1 MRIIAHLDLDAFF
14 CAVEELENPA
24 LRGKPFA
31 VGGNPDQ
38 RGVVASCS
46 YPARARGVRSAMPM
60 GRALR
65 LCPNLQIVHQN
76 FGAYKAASR
85 KVMAKIHTIT
95 PQVEQISIDEAF
107 FDLSEKDD
115 PEGIARK
122 LQREIYQE
130 LQLPCSIGIASNKL
144 VAKIANDAGKSAVTS
159 KGVPP
164 RAFTLVPPGN
174 EAGFLAPL
182 PVKELWGVGPKTAE
196 HLEKLGIITIGD
208 LAKQNEI
215 EMLRRFGKNGYEIVR
230 RARGIDTRS
239 IVTEREAKSISQERT
254 FTRDKNDR
262 NELLQV
268 IRKQARQVATRL
280 QDKNLTARTI
290 KIKLRWSDFTTLTRQ
305 TTLQSHTNERDIIT
319 NAAEKLFSE
328 HWQTGRTLRL
338 IGVGVSGL
346 EKTQQQIGLWDQDW
360 EKERYVEDVL
370 SDIESRFGEGT
381 IKRGAGKKG
390 NG

>member
-14 CAVEELENPA
+14 CAVEELEKPA

-60 GRALR
+60 GHALR

-76 FGAYKAASR
+76 FSAYKAASR
-85 KVMAKIHTIT
+85 KVMAKIHAIT

-122 LQREIYQE
+122 LQQEIYQE

-230 RARGIDTRS
+230 RARGTDTRG
-239 IVTEREAKSISQERT
+239 IVTEREAKSISQETT
-254 FTRDKNDR
+254 FSRDKSDR

-319 NAAEKLFSE
+319 NAAEKLFNE

-360 EKERYVEDVL
+360 EKERHVEDVL

-381 IKRGAGKKG
+381 IKRGTGEKS
-390 NG
+390 NE